1 MHYLILGENVSQ
13 NKSEATLHSFSKPFA
28 FFLHRDISD
37 KNENSAIGVW

>member
-1 MHYLILGENVSQ
+1 MHYLILGENLSQ
-13 NKSEATLHSFSKPFA
+13 NKGEATLHSFLSLFA